1 MAEDN
6 VVKKQKQLQDTMDRE
21 ITKMNENIARC
32 QKGLIEQGNN
42 QITKNEKQIMI
53 IKDVICKY
61 FEEYGFR

>member
-1 MAEDN
+1 M
-6 VVKKQKQLQDTMDRE
+6 TMDRE

-42 QITKNEKQIMI
+42 QIDKNEKQIMI